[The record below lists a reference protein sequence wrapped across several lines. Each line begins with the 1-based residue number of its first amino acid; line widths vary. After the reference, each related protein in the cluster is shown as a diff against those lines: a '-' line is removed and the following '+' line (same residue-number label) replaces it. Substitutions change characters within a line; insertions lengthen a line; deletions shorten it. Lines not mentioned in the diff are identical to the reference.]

1 MNFLADAQA
10 CEPQPRQR
18 VDLVR
23 RRVANQRAVYF
34 VRVIVQPT
42 GVQRCPNSWLLT

>member
-10 CEPQPRQR
+10 CE
-18 VDLVR
+18 
-23 RRVANQRAVYF
+23 ANRSHASMSISSTGVLRIGAQYF

-42 GVQRCPNSWLLT
+42 CV